1 MSVFNTNLIDMIGN
15 VFTDLV
21 IRTIIIISITDSLE
35 FYRLNKN
42 LNKLTPLFAF
52 EVIVITIVPLVINI
66 WWVLVHNN
74 VV

>member
-1 MSVFNTNLIDMIGN
+1 MIGN